1 MASHQNI
8 SEVTSPRNSDSYMP
22 FPWGTGEMAGTISTY
37 LDNSLIEPI
46 SALEWK
52 STPEWHLG
60 PRVLQHSMWMYV
72 IDGNGIGWIDNP
84 SRQFNVG
91 KDDFI
96 FIPKGAWHDIYPQRN
111 VYFKYINVHFHIQ
124 LYSSCDLLNFLNVSG
139 TIKEN
144 RSEFFKKSSNALARE
159 YALREPGW
167 RRMMHT
173 YILQVIAHV
182 FRYHCEMINFHPDK
196 KINKSMLRLL
206 PVLGIVNNEIGN
218 RALDISRLCEIIGVS
233 EVYLRKLFR
242 HSLGVGPNAY
252 IQQRRIEKAT
262 RLLRESNLSL
272 IAIAEKCGFL
282 NQYYFHRIFKK
293 LIGTTPLTYR
303 KTTNGQPMP

>member
-96 FIPKGAWHDIYPQRN
+96 FIPKGAC
-111 VYFKYINVHFHIQ
+111 K
-124 LYSSCDLLNFLNVSG
+124 CLNGS
-139 TIKEN
+139 IK
-144 RSEFFKKSSNALARE
+144 R
-159 YALREPGW
+159 
-167 RRMMHT
+167 
-173 YILQVIAHV
+173 
-182 FRYHCEMINFHPDK
+182 
-196 KINKSMLRLL
+196 
-206 PVLGIVNNEIGN
+206 
-218 RALDISRLCEIIGVS
+218 
-233 EVYLRKLFR
+233 
-242 HSLGVGPNAY
+242 
-252 IQQRRIEKAT
+252 
-262 RLLRESNLSL
+262 
-272 IAIAEKCGFL
+272 
-282 NQYYFHRIFKK
+282 
-293 LIGTTPLTYR
+293 
-303 KTTNGQPMP
+303 